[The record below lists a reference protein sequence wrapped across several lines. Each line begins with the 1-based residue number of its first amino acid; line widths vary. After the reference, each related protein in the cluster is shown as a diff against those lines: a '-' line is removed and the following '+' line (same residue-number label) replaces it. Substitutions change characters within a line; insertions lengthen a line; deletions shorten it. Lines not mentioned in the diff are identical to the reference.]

1 MGQLGFFDID
11 QRYAALDAKDDP
23 LSKLDRLIP
32 WEQFRPQLEAVW
44 RTPRAERKSPSGRT
58 PWAAI
63 VIFKGLLLGV
73 LYNLSDEQIEYQIRD
88 RLSFAR
94 FLGLGVEGGVPDATT
109 FWLYREQLTRAG
121 AIEELFETFD
131 RYLASQG
138 YQATGGQIVDASIV
152 AVPKQ
157 RNTRRENEELKW
169 GLIPGEWVLHRAK
182 GAQRDVDARWTKK
195 HGQNHYGYK
204 NHISVDRRHKLVRR
218 YAVTDAAVHDSQVID
233 ELIDHPNTSQG
244 VWADRAYRS
253 AAIERM
259 LRARG
264 LNSHIHR
271 RAAHNR
277 PLRAREQAVNRGRSR
292 VRARVE
298 HVFGAQSHEMGGTQT
313 RAIGLLRATAHI
325 GLKNLAYNL
334 RRLVQLKHL
343 AAVQLS

>member
-1 MGQLGFFDID
+1 MKKV
-11 QRYAALDAKDDP
+11 R
-23 LSKLDRLIP
+23 
-32 WEQFRPQLEAVW
+32 
-44 RTPRAERKSPSGRT
+44 
-58 PWAAI
+58 
-63 VIFKGLLLGV
+63 
-73 LYNLSDEQIEYQIRD
+73 
-88 RLSFAR
+88 
-94 FLGLGVEGGVPDATT
+94 
-109 FWLYREQLTRAG
+109 
-121 AIEELFETFD
+121 
-131 RYLASQG
+131 
-138 YQATGGQIVDASIV
+138 
-152 AVPKQ
+152 
-157 RNTRRENEELKW
+157 
-169 GLIPGEWVLHRAK
+169 GLIPGEWVLHPAK
-182 GAQRDVDARWTKK
+182 GAQKDIDARWTKK

-277 PLRAREQAVNRGRSR
+277 PLTAREQAVNRGRSR

-298 HVFGAQSHEMGGTQT
+298 HVFGAQSHEMGGTQI

>member
-1 MGQLGFFDID
+1 MGQLGFFDIE

-23 LSKLDRLIP
+23 LAKLDRLIP

-58 PWAAI
+58 PWDAI

-109 FWLYREQLTRAG
+109 FWLYREQLTRGG

-152 AVPKQ
+152 AGPKQ

-169 GLIPGEWVLHRAK
+169 CPHVLCQGPAPLIRDGRRGFRQPPTRDEEPPRRGTVRA
-182 GAQRDVDARWTKK
+182 
-195 HGQNHYGYK
+195 
-204 NHISVDRRHKLVRR
+204 
-218 YAVTDAAVHDSQVID
+218 
-233 ELIDHPNTSQG
+233 
-244 VWADRAYRS
+244 S
-253 AAIERM
+253 AAWP
-259 LRARG
+259 G
-264 LNSHIHR
+264 
-271 RAAHNR
+271 
-277 PLRAREQAVNRGRSR
+277 
-292 VRARVE
+292 
-298 HVFGAQSHEMGGTQT
+298 
-313 RAIGLLRATAHI
+313 
-325 GLKNLAYNL
+325 
-334 RRLVQLKHL
+334 
-343 AAVQLS
+343 